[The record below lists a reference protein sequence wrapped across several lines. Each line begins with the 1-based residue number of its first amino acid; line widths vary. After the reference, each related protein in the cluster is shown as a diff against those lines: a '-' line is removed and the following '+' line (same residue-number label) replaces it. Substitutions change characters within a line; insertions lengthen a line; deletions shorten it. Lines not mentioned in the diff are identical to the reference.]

1 MKDKLDNPRIGLF
14 NDVFPPIM
22 DGVAVCVENYAH
34 WLYHKTGQV
43 SVITPQAPNHI
54 YDHPY
59 EVLPYFSLPVPQRKP
74 YRMGL
79 PRLDRHFQ
87 QTVRRRD
94 FGLVHAH
101 CPFSSGKVARRI
113 ARRQQIPL
121 IATFHSK
128 YRDDFRQSIPS
139 DRVVNHIIKNVVSFF
154 EAADEVWVPQA
165 AVADV
170 LTSYGYKGAI
180 EVVPNGSDLKIAD
193 ADYQQVHTA
202 ARAELGIAP
211 EEPLFLFVG
220 QHILQKNLPFLI
232 EALSLI
238 KDIPFQMRFVGT
250 GYAEEQLKAQVTRLG
265 LQNKVKFMGPIYVRE
280 DLKTY
285 YAAAD
290 LFLFPSR
297 YDNAPLVMREA
308 AAMHT
313 PSVLLAGSTTA
324 DIVTDGIDAFVA
336 TDDLRA
342 FASRIEEVA
351 QDFQLMATVGA
362 KASHTLVRSWEDIS
376 TEVIDRYN
384 HVIHRKNPGAQL
396 IIPHG
401 ANNK

>member
-1 MKDKLDNPRIGLF
+1 MNNNLDNPRIGLF

-22 DGVAVCVENYAH
+22 DGVAVCVENYAY
-34 WLYHKTGQV
+34 WLQQKMGKV
-43 SVITPQAPNHI
+43 SVITPQAPNHN

-59 EVLPYFSLPVPQRKP
+59 EILPYFSLPVPNRKP

-79 PRLDRHFQ
+79 PGLDFKFQ
-87 QTVRRRD
+87 REINKKQ

-101 CPFSSGKVARRI
+101 CPFSSGKVARRV
-113 ARRQQIPL
+113 AHKQHIPL

-128 YRDDFRQSIPS
+128 YKDDFRQSIPS
-139 DRVVNHIIKNVVSFF
+139 DRIVDHIIKNVVHYF
-154 EAADEVWVPQA
+154 EAADEVWVPQYG
-165 AVADV
+165 VADV
-170 LTSYGYKGAI
+170 LRSYGYKGII
-180 EVVPNGSDLKIAD
+180 EVVPNGSDFIIPD
-193 ADYQQVHTA
+193 ADYEACHIA
-202 ARAELGIAP
+202 ARHELNIATD
-211 EEPLFLFVG
+211 EPLFLFVG
-220 QHILQKNLPFLI
+220 QHILQKNIPFLI

-250 GYAEEQLKAQVTRLG
+250 GYAEDQLKAQVMRLG
-265 LQNKVKFMGPIYVRE
+265 LQNKVRFMGPIYKRE
-280 DLKTY
+280 EIKKY
-285 YAAAD
+285 YVAAD

-324 DIVTDGIDAFVA
+324 DVVRDGIDAFVS

-342 FASRIEEVA
+342 FAFRIEEVA
-351 QDFQLMATVGA
+351 QNFQLMAKVGTA
-362 KASHTLVRSWEDIS
+362 ASHSLVRSWEDIS

-384 HVIHRKNPGAQL
+384 HVIKRKNPDAQL
-396 IIPHG
+396 IQTHG
-401 ANNK
+401 ATTK

>member
-1 MKDKLDNPRIGLF
+1 MNDNLDNPRIGLF

-34 WLYHKTGQV
+34 WLHQKMGKV
-43 SVITPQAPNHI
+43 SVITPQAPNHS

-59 EVLPYFSLPVPQRKP
+59 EVLPYFSLPVPNRKP

-79 PRLDRHFQ
+79 SALDFDFQ
-87 QTVRRRD
+87 RQIKKQQ

-101 CPFSSGKVARRI
+101 CPFSSGKVARRV
-113 ARRQQIPL
+113 ARKQHIPL

-139 DRVVNHIIKNVVSFF
+139 DRIVDHIIKNIVNYFQ
-154 EAADEVWVPQA
+154 EADEVWVPQYG
-165 AVADV
+165 VADV
-170 LTSYGYKGAI
+170 LRGYGYTGTI
-180 EVVPNGSDLKIAD
+180 EVVPNGSDFTIKD
-193 ADYQQVHTA
+193 ADYEACHAA
-202 ARAELGIAP
+202 ARHELDIADD
-211 EEPLFLFVG
+211 EPLFLFVG

-250 GYAEEQLKAQVTRLG
+250 GYAEEQLKAQVMRLG
-265 LQNKVKFMGPIYVRE
+265 LQNKVRFMGPIYIRE
-280 DLKTY
+280 EIKKY
-285 YAAAD
+285 YVAAD

-324 DIVTDGIDAFVA
+324 DVVRDGIDAFVS

-342 FASRIEEVA
+342 FAFRVEEVA
-351 QDFQLMATVGA
+351 KNFQLMAKVGTA
-362 KASHTLVRSWEDIS
+362 ASHSLARSWEDIS

-384 HVIHRKNPGAQL
+384 HVIKRKNPDAQL
-396 IIPHG
+396 IQTYG
-401 ANNK
+401 ATIK

>member
-1 MKDKLDNPRIGLF
+1 MKDDLDNPRIGLF

-22 DGVAVCVENYAH
+22 DGVAVCVANYAH
-34 WLYHKTGQV
+34 WLYQKTGQV
-43 SVITPQAPNHI
+43 SVITPQAPNHS

-59 EVLPYFSLPVPQRKP
+59 EVLPYFSLPVPKRKP

-79 PRLDRHFQ
+79 ANLDFHFQ
-87 QTVRRRD
+87 QQIKRRQ

-113 ARRQQIPL
+113 ARKQHIPF

-139 DRVVNHIIKNVVSFF
+139 DRLVDQIIKRVVNYF
-154 EAADEVWVPQA
+154 EEADEVWVPQEG
-165 AVADV
+165 VADV
-170 LTSYGYKGAI
+170 LRSYGYHGAI
-180 EVVPNGSDLKIAD
+180 EVVPNGSDFKIPD
-193 ADYQQVHTA
+193 ADYEMAHQA
-202 ARAELGIAP
+202 ARQELGIADN
-211 EEPLFLFVG
+211 EPFFLFVG

-238 KDIPFQMRFVGT
+238 KDTPFQMRFVGT
-250 GYAEEQLKAQVTRLG
+250 GYAEEQLKLQVLRLG
-265 LQNKVKFMGPIYVRE
+265 LQNKVKFMGPIYQRDE
-280 DLKTY
+280 IKKY
-285 YAAAD
+285 YTAAD

-324 DIVTDGIDAFVA
+324 DVVTDGVDAFVSE
-336 TDDLRA
+336 DDLRA
-342 FASRIEEVA
+342 FAFRIEEVA
-351 QDFQLMATVGA
+351 HDFQLMAQVGA
-362 KASHTLVRSWEDIS
+362 TASHSLVRSWEDIS
-376 TEVIDRYN
+376 IEVIDRYN
-384 HVIHRKNPGAQL
+384 QLIKRKNPNAQL
-396 IIPHG
+396 IHPYG
-401 ANNK
+401 ATI